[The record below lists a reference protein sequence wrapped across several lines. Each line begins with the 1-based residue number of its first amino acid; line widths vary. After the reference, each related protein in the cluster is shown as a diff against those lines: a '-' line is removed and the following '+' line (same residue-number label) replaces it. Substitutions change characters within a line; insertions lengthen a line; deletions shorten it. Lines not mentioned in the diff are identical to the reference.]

1 MSELPSLRSSDDTTR
16 PVCIRP
22 GAFSFLV
29 KFKRLC
35 LSSVISVPSWF
46 NSADQ
51 ATHRRKAVFR
61 LKKLKNPF
69 DR

>member
-35 LSSVISVPSWF
+35 FLSSSSSLFSSARMSCFSLHDLPSSPASPSVSP
-46 NSADQ
+46 
-51 ATHRRKAVFR
+51 
-61 LKKLKNPF
+61 P
-69 DR
+69 